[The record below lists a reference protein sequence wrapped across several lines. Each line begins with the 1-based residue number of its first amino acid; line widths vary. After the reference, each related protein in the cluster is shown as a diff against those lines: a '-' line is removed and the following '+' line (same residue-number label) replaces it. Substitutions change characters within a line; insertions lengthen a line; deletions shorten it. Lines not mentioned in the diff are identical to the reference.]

1 MIGVNQ
7 VKESEMS
14 ISGRR
19 KKHMQ
24 ILGGKAEHR
33 RFEELGEVQ
42 CHLSRGCR
50 RWEVG
55 IKLWC

>member
-7 VKESEMS
+7 VKESKMS

-24 ILGGKAEHR
+24 IFGSKAEHR

-42 CHLSRGCR
+42 RHLSRGRR

-55 IKLWC
+55 IKV

>member
-14 ISGRR
+14 IPGRR

-33 RFEELGEVQ
+33 FEELGEVQ
-42 CHLSRGCR
+42 CHLSGGRR
-50 RWEVG
+50 RWEVS
-55 IKLWC
+55 IKVWC